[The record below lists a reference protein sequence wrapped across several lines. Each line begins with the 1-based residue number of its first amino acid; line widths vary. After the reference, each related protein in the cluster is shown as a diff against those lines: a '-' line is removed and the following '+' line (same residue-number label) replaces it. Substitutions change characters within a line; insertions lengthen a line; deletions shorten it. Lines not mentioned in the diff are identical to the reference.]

1 MKRFILFLL
10 VFAYPSAFAQT
21 FSFDLWHEGKLVME
35 NGDTLA
41 GAIKYNLDDLLEVRH
56 DNRLESF
63 AARKIL
69 LFEIFDQSY
78 KRYRQF
84 YSLPYSARGG
94 YKTPVFFEVLC
105 EGKITLLS
113 REKVELRN
121 DYYSPYGY
129 PFYSPF
135 GYGGYGTRKVLV
147 NLYFI
152 LKETGDIEEVADKR
166 SSWLEMMGSHADQ
179 VNDYAKGNRLDFSK
193 KYELKQIID
202 YYNSFFEKR

>member
-1 MKRFILFLL
+1 MKRFIFFLL
-10 VFAYPSAFAQT
+10 LSFPSLSFGQT

-35 NGDTLA
+35 SGDTLT

-56 DNRLESF
+56 DNHLESF
-63 AARKIL
+63 TARKIL

-78 KRYRQF
+78 KRYRKF
-84 YSLPYSARGG
+84 YSLPYSAQGG
-94 YKTPVFFEVLC
+94 YKSPMFFEVLC

-135 GYGGYGTRKVLV
+135 GYGGYGTRKVLI

-152 LKETGDIEEVADKR
+152 LKETGDIEEVTDKR
-166 SSWLEMMGSHADQ
+166 SSWMELMSSHADR
-179 VNDYAKGNRLDFSK
+179 VYDYAKANRLDFSK
-193 KYELKQIID
+193 KYELKQIIY
-202 YYNSFFEKR
+202 YYNSFFERK